1 MVFFLLVIRG
11 IPSLIFAQSQV
22 SAPLNS
28 QPVTGYREGGVTP
41 IRSSSQSCGYIVL
54 HMDLLIGLHVGY
66 VKEYTVTVL

>member
-28 QPVTGYREGGVTP
+28 QPVTSYREGGAT
-41 IRSSSQSCGYIVL
+41 SFQSGGYIVL
-54 HMDLLIGLHVGY
+54 HMDLLIGLYVGY